1 MGKYSVG
8 ARLCFYERQSDI
20 YVRRSQKKVMRVR
33 IITRERKWVTIDLRV
48 LRSREV
54 WWLISRTRSLIKEN
68 GWDITREKNVASN

>member
-1 MGKYSVG
+1 
-8 ARLCFYERQSDI
+8 
-20 YVRRSQKKVMRVR
+20 MRVR